1 MTSWEREERQ
11 RQKDLEA
18 VNSDRIKQ
26 YDRYWGDLNY
36 NGAVF
41 VSKDDEDAALL
52 QDIKL
57 LRVLMGR

>member
-1 MTSWEREERQ
+1 MTAWEREERQ
-11 RQKDLEA
+11 RQRDLET
-18 VNSDRIKQ
+18 VNSDRIRK
-26 YDRYWGDLNY
+26 YDRYWDDLSY
-36 NGAVF
+36 NQSVR